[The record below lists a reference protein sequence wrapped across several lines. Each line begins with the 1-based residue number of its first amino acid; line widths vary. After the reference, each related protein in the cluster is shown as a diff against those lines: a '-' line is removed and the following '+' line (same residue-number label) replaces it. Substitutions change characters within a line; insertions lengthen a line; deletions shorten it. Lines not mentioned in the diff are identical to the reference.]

1 MVSVL
6 KEKYNMQTENKS
18 KRPKP
23 NTAKHWAQLQV
34 TYS

>member
-6 KEKYNMQTENKS
+6 KEKYNMQTEN